1 MRRVLTPRW
10 LLVHALAVL
19 LAVGMLGLG
28 GWQAARAASGN
39 MLSWG
44 YMLQWPVFAG
54 FVVFIWTREIQRV
67 VRDPDAQRSRSGSRG
82 SPVPPRGQS
91 ARPAPRRPV
100 ITRPAAYDDAGDPD
114 DPELAAY
121 NRYLAWLNAHPRAR
135 TVDYPG

>member
-10 LLVHALAVL
+10 MLVHALAVL
-19 LAVGMLGLG
+19 LVVGMLGLG
-28 GWQAARAASGN
+28 GWQAVRAAAGN

-54 FVVFIWTREIQRV
+54 FVVFIWAREVRRV
-67 VRDPDAQRSRSGSRG
+67 VRGTGPEPLPGA
-82 SPVPPRGQS
+82 SP
-91 ARPAPRRPV
+91 AAPATRRPV
-100 ITRPAAYDDAGDPD
+100 VTRRTGYGDAAGPD

-135 TVDYPG
+135 AVDYPG